1 MVNLVSLVLMLLNQ
15 RHFKSFSVMK
25 VEVEEWGSHI
35 QISQVS
41 LILLCK
47 TIISLIASLTGVKLN
62 VVL

>member
-1 MVNLVSLVLMLLNQ
+1 MLLNQ